1 MMKGMIESMKNLRDL
16 INVTAQKYGENVA
29 FRIKKDEKYFDIKY
43 KQFKEDI
50 NNLGSS
56 LLKKGLADK
65 RVAVIGKNRYE
76 WAVTYLAVVNGVGI
90 IVPLDKGL
98 PFSEIE
104 TSLIR
109 SKAEVIVFEEK
120 YIEEIKKLKE
130 DNKTEVKHFICMDE
144 NSEFECLQDL
154 MKPQDQKEY
163 LNREIDENKMN
174 MIIFTSGT
182 TSSSKAVMLCHRN
195 IVSNIEGLNIAE
207 KVYETDVNMSFLPYH
222 HTFGFTGLLFF
233 INNGCTNV
241 FCDGI
246 RYIQKNLKEYGVS
259 VFVGVPAILEGMHKK
274 LLLEVKKQGK
284 EKKLEL
290 GRKISRF
297 LLRFGI
303 DIRRK
308 LFKDIINGLGGAIRF
323 VISGAAPLNKQIGT
337 DFNDWGILMVQGYGL
352 TETSPVLS
360 AENEDHMRK
369 GSVGIQLH
377 NVEVKIDNPNENGIG
392 EIIAKGPNVMMGYYE
407 NEEATNEILKDGW
420 FYTGDLGYKDKDGY
434 IFITGRK
441 KNVIV
446 LKNGKNVYPE
456 ELEILINKLPYVEE
470 SLVFGMPKD
479 DDYVVSAKIVYNEEV
494 LKENARDIIWKDIK
508 EINKDLAI
516 YKYIKNIIVT
526 TEPMIKTTT
535 NKIKRFEEIKKIVE
549 E

>member
-1 MMKGMIESMKNLRDL
+1 M
-16 INVTAQKYGENVA
+16 
-29 FRIKKDEKYFDIKY
+29 
-43 KQFKEDI
+43 
-50 NNLGSS
+50 
-56 LLKKGLADK
+56 
-65 RVAVIGKNRYE
+65 
-76 WAVTYLAVVNGVGI
+76 
-90 IVPLDKGL
+90 DKGL
-98 PFSEIE
+98 PFTEIE

-120 YIEEIKKLKE
+120 YIEEIKKLKA
-130 DNKTEVKHFICMDE
+130 DNKTQVKHFICMDE
-144 NSEFECLQDL
+144 NNEFECLQDL

-195 IVSNIEGLNIAE
+195 IVSNIEALNIAE